1 MHNSLNCTARCLIN
15 SRLQYQFRIR
25 CPSVK
30 SMTTILGS
38 KSVLLEIVESASLRS
53 LMQLVQLQEQW
64 SKMKNQPNFTSKLL
78 IILTMLTNIRLYTST
93 CLAKNATISTSTS
106 TSLVAQLVCTCST
119 LQSDLV
125 LKKLN
130 NGFLKLTTVIL
141 R

>member
-38 KSVLLEIVESASLRS
+38 KSVLLEIVESASLLS
-53 LMQLVQLQEQW
+53 SMQSVLLLEQW
-64 SKMKNQPNFTSKLL
+64 SKMKSQLSFTLKLL
-78 IILTMLTNIRLYTST
+78 IILTMLTNTRLYTST
-93 CLAKNATISTSTS
+93 CPARNAIISTSTS
-106 TSLVAQLVCTCST
+106 TLAVAQLVFTCST
-119 LQSDLV
+119 SRRDLA

-130 NGFLKLTTVIL
+130 SGFLKLTTAIPQ
-141 R
+141 